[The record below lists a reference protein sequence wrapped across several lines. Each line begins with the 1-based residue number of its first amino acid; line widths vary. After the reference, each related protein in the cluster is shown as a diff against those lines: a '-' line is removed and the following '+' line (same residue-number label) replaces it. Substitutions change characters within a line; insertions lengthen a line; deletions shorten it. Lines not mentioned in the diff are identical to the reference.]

1 MTNKKKFVME
11 VKKMENEIPEG
22 YERMHEAKHKFV
34 DAWWRKGN
42 TRKLCGL
49 CFREKDNKIH
59 NEVKA

>member
-1 MTNKKKFVME
+1 ME

-49 CFREKDNKIH
+49 CFREKDNEIH